1 MLVVVGILG
10 GAEAAGRAA
19 VDPLA
24 PLDTDITKEVEVA
37 DEAVDITIGL
47 GGETT
52 KAKRASATS
61 NRDLLGEM
69 IRLLQ
74 L

>member
-10 GAEAAGRAA
+10 GAEEAGRAA

-24 PLDTDITKEVEVA
+24 PLDTDITEEVE
-37 DEAVDITIGL
+37 EAVDITIGL

-52 KAKRASATS
+52 KAKRPSATS

>member
-24 PLDTDITKEVEVA
+24 PLDTDITEEVEAA

-52 KAKRASATS
+52 RASTMS
-61 NRDLLGEM
+61 SRDLLGEM